1 MKKNYSEIDK
11 HADKFFQNSESV
23 LSPNEKV
30 SLVDYMKKLGL
41 DSFVDFRK
49 CWQVLKELIG

>member
-1 MKKNYSEIDK
+1 M
-11 HADKFFQNSESV
+11 HADKLFQNSESV

-49 CWQVLKELIG
+49 CWQVLKELIGR